1 MGLWKST
8 ETLMFSVSMVVR
20 HQQQNFSEQ
29 LIPQRMSAL
38 MQLFHA
44 FNVPLIHVSY
54 SLHHENT
61 VENKL
66 TFWPSLPGIPSFPS
80 LPGTPWNHRILIFT
94 SQWSQIWFGFI
105 QNWLE
110 PTGFPGK
117 PGEPG
122 DPALPFSP
130 WKKHSLNTFS
140 SWIDAS
146 VWDNLEDYHLTILS
160 R

>member
-1 MGLWKST
+1 MKVNRDTNVFSFHGCQAST
-8 ETLMFSVSMVVR
+8 
-20 HQQQNFSEQ
+20 
-29 LIPQRMSAL
+29 AK
-38 MQLFHA
+38 LFRTVNSSKNECTYA
-44 FNVPLIHVSY
+44 ATPCLQCSLIHVSC

-94 SQWSQIWFGFI
+94 SQLSQIWFGFI

-130 WKKHSLNTFS
+130 WKKHSLNTFR

-146 VWDNLEDYHLTILS
+146 VWDNLQDYHLTILS